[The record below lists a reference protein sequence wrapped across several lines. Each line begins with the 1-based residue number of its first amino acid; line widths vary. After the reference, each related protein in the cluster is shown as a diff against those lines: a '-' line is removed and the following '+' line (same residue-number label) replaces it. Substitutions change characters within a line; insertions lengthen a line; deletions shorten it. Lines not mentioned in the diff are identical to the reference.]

1 MFSKIQF
8 KIFGLYDFLMN
19 LFCRKN
25 VLGEKQSP
33 GKARFF
39 VLVEEKS
46 PGMEAGAADG
56 AADGDGD
63 ADADGAVDA
72 DADGDGDGA
81 ITTTPPISVA
91 ER

>member
-1 MFSKIQF
+1 
-8 KIFGLYDFLMN
+8 MN
-19 LFCRKN
+19 FFCQKN
-25 VLGEKQSP
+25 VLGEKQAP

-56 AADGDGD
+56 DGD
-63 ADADGAVDA
+63 A
-72 DADGDGDGA
+72 DGA

>member
-1 MFSKIQF
+1 MFPKNSQKSPKLDLFSKIQF

-19 LFCRKN
+19 FFAKKN
-25 VLGEKQSP
+25 VLGEKQSA

-56 AADGDGD
+56 
-63 ADADGAVDA
+63 
-72 DADGDGDGA
+72 DGDGA

>member
-1 MFSKIQF
+1 MSWVKNRRPE
-8 KIFGLYDFLMN
+8 KLPIFF
-19 LFCRKN
+19 
-25 VLGEKQSP
+25 
-33 GKARFF
+33 
-39 VLVEEKS
+39 LVEEKS